1 MPAFTGLLAPY
12 WRPDARGIIA
22 GLSNTSTKCHIARAL
37 LEGVCFQ
44 SKELL
49 EAMHADSGVSIQ
61 ALRVDGGMSSSD
73 LTMQIQA
80 DLSGIQVGTAKG

>member
-1 MPAFTGLLAPY
+1 
-12 WRPDARGIIA
+12 
-22 GLSNTSTKCHIARAL
+22 
-37 LEGVCFQ
+37 
-44 SKELL
+44 
-49 EAMHADSGVSIQ
+49 MHADSGVSIQ